1 PHLLAVHRPVRGQDV
16 GAEPRRDGLRGFG
29 AGRRHAVRKLVG
41 IEARHAAAAELV
53 EDVALASGNAASEGD
68 SDHDVSPAK
77 AGHYFSSLAA
87 GPHPRRELTLM
98 PRLGFPCPRLG
109 MAAGAPFFTGVGAP
123 RPPRTD
129 ADASPRIPMS
139 SPRHG
144 RRRSLLYWRR
154 GPTPAA
160 NRR

>member
-87 GPHPRRELTLM
+87 G
-98 PRLGFPCPRLG
+98 
-109 MAAGAPFFTGVGAP
+109 APP
-123 RPPRTD
+123 PPRTD
-129 ADASPRIPMS
+129 ADASPRTPMS

-144 RRRSLLYWRR
+144 RRRFLLHWRR

-160 NRR
+160 N